1 MPFVCRWYPILGCFH
16 DDADSINNE
25 ETARCRVQQA
35 FSFISSFMNKNQL
48 KLNPKKT
55 MFIPFSRR
63 RDPTTYSP
71 LRLDDE
77 TIMSPVTKVRNL
89 GVVSDSRSSFDSHIR
104 ELRKSCFYQLCRLN
118 FVCAY
123 IPSAQ
128 FAILIHSFITSRLT
142 FATQCTLLCLIT
154 LGVKYR
160 LSRTVAQNVWQV
172 LVDLTQQKRR

>member
-1 MPFVCRWYPILGCFH
+1 
-16 DDADSINNE
+16 
-25 ETARCRVQQA
+25 
-35 FSFISSFMNKNQL
+35 MNKNQL

-128 FAILIHSFITSRLT
+128 FAILIHSFITSRIDFCNSVYFTLPDYSRSRIQT
-142 FATQCTLLCLIT
+142 IQNKETLEKVQRAATCTILPDMEYEDRLKFLDSPKLCDFMMKA
-154 LGVKYR
+154 V
-160 LSRTVAQNVWQV
+160 
-172 LVDLTQQKRR
+172 